1 MRQSPL
7 ASAEEAR
14 ALCVLSGDERD
25 TCKEGRA
32 SVGACCPLKRLN
44 IALTTRGAR
53 NGSSSINGERTHRH
67 EGFALM
73 KKAMSCFG
81 NVDMTKI
88 MQMKGGNSDI
98 GKMMKGFKT
107 CKSQSM
113 DQIVECLG
121 REAVSAHAK

>member
-1 MRQSPL
+1 MKVSVITTTVFL
-7 ASAEEAR
+7 FA
-14 ALCVLSGDERD
+14 CI
-25 TCKEGRA
+25 TCNYGQIDMEK
-32 SVGACCPLKRLN
+32 
-44 IALTTRGAR
+44 
-53 NGSSSINGERTHRH
+53 
-67 EGFALM
+67 GFALM

-121 REAVSAHAK
+121 REAGLNSTVISCLNGVMRSASAQ